1 MRLLPRVLAVALL
14 LTVLVHATP
23 AHAATRP
30 SAPRSV
36 TATPLDRA
44 VKVSWAAPASTGG
57 SRITAYAVQRRNS
70 TSAAW
75 VTVKFTAGGARA
87 WTETGLVNGRR
98 FYYRVLAR
106 NAVGTGTPS
115 PQVSAVPRTV
125 PAAVRFFEADNYD
138 RALGAYWP
146 APASNGAAIDGYRVE
161 LSTDGATWTTA
172 RTSRVAASRTAPL
185 KFTGLTPGGRYWLR
199 IRPHNAA
206 GYGPASGS
214 GPYRAYTVP
223 DAVGALTATPGD
235 GTAAL
240 TWTAPVADPGIG
252 RPAATSYVVERAV
265 GATWAP
271 VGTTTATGLVVGDLA
286 NGAEHVLRV
295 RAFSA
300 FAGIGGS
307 LPATTTVQLAPGVV
321 APGAPL
327 APALAWSDAEESHVL
342 SWQPPADDG
351 GRAIDHYEVQWS
363 GATPGSSHPADTR
376 SVAVGDEAL
385 AEAAQVRACNSST
398 LCGPWTAPVGPLT
411 GPVTGLLATQATAGT
426 VRTVH
431 LAWSPPANGLAT
443 SYEVARSTDGGASFE
458 VLDTTS
464 APSYDDQQTAPSTA
478 YVYRVVPSGGTG
490 PGAPRTTAITTT
502 ADQALTIS
510 PATVTVTE
518 GAGTLAQV
526 VLAAPTSV
534 ATVVTLATT
543 DPATA
548 VTTSATA
555 TVPAGGTTASL
566 TVQGTPDD
574 DVADGTTTLTASLG
588 TLQASATVQVSDDDS
603 QAMLAPASATVAD
616 GSTVALGVR
625 LAFRPAGPVTVSVG
639 VTQNGN
645 RVSVAPTTLVF
656 TASDWD
662 VAQQVQVTGQMAGS
676 ATVTLS
682 APGATSAS
690 TQVTVTP

>member
-75 VTVKFTAGGARA
+75 VTVKFTAGGART

-321 APGAPL
+321 APGAPGRRR
-327 APALAWSDAEESHVL
+327 
-342 SWQPPADDG
+342 G
-351 GRAIDHYEVQWS
+351 GRGGVRGLPAPEEPLQ
-363 GATPGSSHPADTR
+363 PGPLERRHR
-376 SVAVGDEAL
+376 RLLLLLLVGIFAVGDEI
-385 AEAAQVRACNSST
+385 QS
-398 LCGPWTAPVGPLT
+398 VG
-411 GPVTGLLATQATAGT
+411 
-426 VRTVH
+426 R
-431 LAWSPPANGLAT
+431 
-443 SYEVARSTDGGASFE
+443 ER
-458 VLDTTS
+458 
-464 APSYDDQQTAPSTA
+464 
-478 YVYRVVPSGGTG
+478 
-490 PGAPRTTAITTT
+490 APRRWPPEG
-502 ADQALTIS
+502 DEQ
-510 PATVTVTE
+510 VE
-518 GAGTLAQV
+518 GAGARRGGEE
-526 VLAAPTSV
+526 
-534 ATVVTLATT
+534 
-543 DPATA
+543 
-548 VTTSATA
+548 
-555 TVPAGGTTASL
+555 PAGVGGPARERRRSGRRVLLRVLLACPLFLLLLLRGAVHLRGGEAAADAGELPLEAVPDTSSS
-566 TVQGTPDD
+566 VPVGDFFSFFPHERRQGLQAARDGGVERGLADERAPSAQLEAAAREVCRGPDD
-574 DVADGTTTLTASLG
+574 EGE
-588 TLQASATVQVSDDDS
+588 
-603 QAMLAPASATVAD
+603 
-616 GSTVALGVR
+616 
-625 LAFRPAGPVTVSVG
+625 
-639 VTQNGN
+639 
-645 RVSVAPTTLVF
+645 
-656 TASDWD
+656 
-662 VAQQVQVTGQMAGS
+662 
-676 ATVTLS
+676 
-682 APGATSAS
+682 
-690 TQVTVTP
+690 